1 MSSLGSHLRNPNV
14 ECNVQSFPSLSR
26 EKIGAG
32 CFLWL
37 MCLSE
42 IMVRRCL
49 KVLFVSLFLPA
60 LVWLVSHLPDV
71 QESLN
76 WFLDFSQRELVQ
88 VLLNWCVCG
97 GEEKSKAFY
106 PAILLM
112 SSPQN

>member
-1 MSSLGSHLRNPNV
+1 MSQGFV
-14 ECNVQSFPSLSR
+14 CFFVFTSFDV
-26 EKIGAG
+26 
-32 CFLWL
+32 
-37 MCLSE
+37 M
-42 IMVRRCL
+42 
-49 KVLFVSLFLPA
+49 
-60 LVWLVSHLPDV
+60 VSHLPEV

-88 VLLNWCVCG
+88 VLLNWCVCE